1 VVLSVV
7 AIAIAISL
15 LFEVWLDRRQ
25 IRHVLA
31 HREQV
36 PPVFRDT
43 VSVEDHQKAAA
54 YTVAKLRLGMT
65 RAAVNAIVIFL
76 LLVAG
81 GFALI
86 HSIVGMTFGTG
97 YVGSIILVELLVL
110 ISALVSLPFDYVRTF
125 SIETKFGFNRTTHKL
140 FLVDLGKS
148 TALTIVILTPL
159 ILAVDYAMRQLGS
172 WWWLGVW
179 GIFVAFNLLALL
191 IVPTFIMP
199 LFNKFEPLEDE
210 SLRARI
216 ETLMKRCGF
225 HAKGIFRM
233 DASKRSSHG
242 NAFFTGVGPS
252 KRIVLFDSLLER
264 LTPQEIEAV
273 LAHELG
279 HFKLRHILKR
289 FFLHFGGSLLILAFL
304 GWLID
309 QDWLYESFGIDPSV
323 AHDMPLTGL
332 LLFLLI
338 LPLVSGWF
346 KVALSHFSRQQ
357 EFAADSYAA
366 NHASAKE
373 LGSAL
378 VKLHRDNAST
388 LTPDPIYSAV
398 NDAHPSAA
406 QRIARLQAW
415 GGPARVSTS

>member
-1 VVLSVV
+1 MVLGVVT
-7 AIAIAISL
+7 IAIAASF
-15 LFEVWLDRRQ
+15 LFDIWLDRRQ

-36 PPVFRDT
+36 PPAFRDA

-54 YTVAKLRLGMT
+54 YTVAKLRLGMK
-65 RAAVNAIVIFL
+65 RAAANAILSFL

-86 HSIVGMTFGTG
+86 HSGVRTTFGTG
-97 YVGSIILVELLVL
+97 YVGSVVLVEILVLVT
-110 ISALVSLPFDYVRTF
+110 ALVSLPFDYARVF
-125 SIETKFGFNRTTHKL
+125 SIEAKFGFNRTTRKL

-148 TALTIVILTPL
+148 AALAFLVMTPL

-199 LFNKFEPLEDE
+199 IFNKFEPLEDE
-210 SLRARI
+210 DLKARI
-216 ETLMKRCGF
+216 GTLMKRCGF
-225 HAKGIFRM
+225 HAKGVFRM
-233 DASKRSSHG
+233 DGSKRSSHG

-252 KRIVLFDSLLER
+252 KRIVLFDTLLET
-264 LTPQEIEAV
+264 LTPEQIEAV

-279 HFKLRHILKR
+279 HFKLRHVLKR
-289 FFLHFGGSLLILAFL
+289 VLVHFGGSLLVLAFL

-309 QDWLYESFGIDPSV
+309 QDRLYEPFGIDPKV
-323 AHDMPLTGL
+323 AHDMPLTGV

-338 LPLVSGWF
+338 LPLLSGWF
-346 KVALSHFSRQQ
+346 KVVSSHFSRRQ

-378 VKLHRDNAST
+378 VKLYRDSAST

-406 QRIARLQAW
+406 QRIARLQAED
-415 GGPARVSTS
+415 GLARISQP

>member
-1 VVLSVV
+1 LHYIGRRQKNQSFNVVLSVV
-7 AIAIAISL
+7 TIAIAISF
-15 LFEVWLDRRQ
+15 LFEAWLDRRQ
-25 IRHVLA
+25 IHHVLA
-31 HREQV
+31 HRDQV

-54 YTVAKLRLGMT
+54 YTVAKLRLRIT
-65 RAAVNAIVIFL
+65 RAAADAIVIFL
-76 LLVAG
+76 LLAVG

-86 HSIVGMTFGTG
+86 HSIVRMTFGTG
-97 YVGSIILVELLVL
+97 YVGSVILVGILVL
-110 ISALVSLPFDYVRTF
+110 ISAVVSLPFDYVRTF
-125 SIETKFGFNRTTHKL
+125 AIETKFGFNRTTHKL

-148 TALTIVILTPL
+148 AALTVVILTPL
-159 ILAVDYAMRQLGS
+159 ILAADYAMRQLGS

-179 GIFVAFNLLALL
+179 GIFVAFNLLAML

-216 ETLMKRCGF
+216 ETLMRRCGF

-242 NAFFTGVGPS
+242 NAFFTGIGPS

-264 LTPQEIEAV
+264 LTPEEIEAV

-289 FFLHFGGSLLILAFL
+289 FLLYLGGSLLVLAFL

-309 QDWLYESFGIDPSV
+309 QNWLYESFGIDPSV
-323 AHDMPLTGL
+323 AHAMPLTGL
-332 LLFLLI
+332 LLSLLI
-338 LPLVSGWF
+338 LPLVSGWL
-346 KVALSHFSRQQ
+346 KVGLSHLSRQQ

-388 LTPDPIYSAV
+388 LTPDPI
-398 NDAHPSAA
+398 
-406 QRIARLQAW
+406 
-415 GGPARVSTS
+415 

>member
-1 VVLSVV
+1 MVLSVV
-7 AIAIAISL
+7 TIAIAISF
-15 LFEVWLDRRQ
+15 LFDLWLDRRQ

-36 PPVFRDT
+36 PPAFRDA
-43 VSVEDHQKAAA
+43 VSIEDHQRAAA
-54 YTVAKLRLGMT
+54 YTIAKLRLGMT
-65 RAAVNAIVIFL
+65 RAAANAIAIFL

-81 GFALI
+81 GFAFI
-86 HSIVGMTFGTG
+86 HSIVTTAFGTG
-97 YVGSIILVELLVL
+97 YVGSVILVEILVL
-110 ISALVSLPFDYVRTF
+110 IGALVSLPFDYVRTF
-125 SIETKFGFNRTTHKL
+125 SIETKFGFNRTTHRL

-148 TALTIVILTPL
+148 AALTIVILTPL
-159 ILAVDYAMRQLGS
+159 VLAVDYAMRQLGS
-172 WWWLGVW
+172 RWWLGVW

-216 ETLMKRCGF
+216 EALMKRCGF
-225 HAKGIFRM
+225 HARGIFRM

-264 LTPQEIEAV
+264 LTPAEIEAV

-289 FFLHFGGSLLILAFL
+289 FLLHFGGSLLILAFL

-309 QDWLYESFGIDPSV
+309 QDWLYEPFGIDPSV
-323 AHDMPLTGL
+323 AHGMPLTGL

-346 KVALSHFSRQQ
+346 RAALSHFSRRQ
-357 EFAADSYAA
+357 EFAADCYAVK
-366 NHASAKE
+366 HASAKE
-373 LGSAL
+373 LSSAL
-378 VKLHRDNAST
+378 VKLYRDNAST

-398 NDAHPSAA
+398 NDSHPSAA

-415 GGPARVSTS
+415 GGPVGASAM

>member
-1 VVLSVV
+1 
-7 AIAIAISL
+7 
-15 LFEVWLDRRQ
+15 LDRRQ
-25 IRHVLA
+25 TRHVLA

-36 PPVFRDT
+36 PPAFSDS

-54 YTVAKLRLGMT
+54 YTVAKLRLGVK
-65 RAAVNAIVIFL
+65 RAAVNAIMSFL

-86 HSIVGMTFGTG
+86 HSFVSMTFGTG
-97 YVGSIILVELLVL
+97 YVGSVILVGILVL
-110 ISALVSLPFDYVRTF
+110 ISAVVSLPFDYVRTF
-125 SIETKFGFNRTTHKL
+125 SIEAKFGFNRTTRKL
-140 FLVDLGKS
+140 FLIDLGKS
-148 TALTIVILTPL
+148 AALAIVVMTPL

-172 WWWLGVW
+172 WWWLAVW
-179 GIFVAFNLLALL
+179 AILVAFNLLALL
-191 IVPTFIMP
+191 IVPTFILP
-199 LFNKFEPLEDE
+199 LFNKFEPVEDE
-210 SLRARI
+210 NLRARI

-225 HAKGIFRM
+225 HAKGVFRM

-252 KRIVLFDSLLER
+252 KRVVLFDTLLER
-264 LTPQEIEAV
+264 LTPEEIEAV

-279 HFKLRHILKR
+279 HFKLRHIFKR
-289 FFLHFGGSLLILAFL
+289 LLLHLGGSLLILAFL

-309 QDWLYESFGIDPSV
+309 QDWLYESFGIDSSL
-323 AHDMPLTGL
+323 AHDIPLTGV

-346 KVALSHFSRQQ
+346 KVVSSHFSRQQ

-366 NHASAKE
+366 NRASAKA

-406 QRIARLQAW
+406 QRIARLQA
-415 GGPARVSTS
+415 